1 MHFQFV
7 PTDKV
12 VLKENNCIQ
21 ELVYFAGV
29 HIRNI
34 NQIAG
39 HEI

>member
-7 PTDKV
+7 PPEKV
-12 VLKENNCIQ
+12 VLEKINCIQ
-21 ELVYFAGV
+21 GLVYFAGV
-29 HIRNI
+29 HIRDI

>member
-1 MHFQFV
+1 MHFQFA
-7 PTDKV
+7 PPEKV
-12 VLKENNCIQ
+12 VLKEINCIQ

-29 HIRNI
+29 HIRDI